1 MTSLKGG
8 ICPVLNKD
16 LISKA
21 TGHYRNK
28 GPCKMDP
35 RWALIPVM
43 PMDFDHPPQNFH
55 CLFSKF
61 GAVPRMK
68 NCKVSKL
75 YDGSL

>member
-43 PMDFDHPPQNFH
+43 PMDFDHPPPKLSLPFFQN
-55 CLFSKF
+55 L
-61 GAVPRMK
+61 VPRMK